1 VINGVK
7 LTYIN
12 FSPTITGY
20 SLRNQYDPSWNN
32 RKVPREST
40 KKDKEFY
47 LPNFGVFALSIFFV
61 FWSIQA
67 LAVGTE
73 SNFELGRFTTSQAVG
88 KFFPGADSYGETIGS
103 PPVTEALGDGKVLGY
118 LFLNSDFVDSTG
130 YSGKPIHQV
139 IAMNLDGIIQQ
150 VSLVEHHE
158 PIVLIG
164 IPESRIA
171 GVLDNYSGLDIGA
184 FVRDKQGEHKV
195 DAVTGA
201 TVTVMVMDDTI
212 LRSAI
217 KVARRYQLAG
227 LKAKRKHSGPVASV
241 NLEIDQLEDWQ
252 TLLLD
257 GSIARMHLTLEKINA
272 AFENSGDAIA
282 ASRPETG
289 SPDETFIDLYA
300 AVATVPSI
308 GRSVLGER
316 EYNNLLKRLEPGQ
329 QAIFLTGEGRFS
341 FKGSGYVRGGIF
353 DRFKITQGDT
363 SIRFHDFQHKRL
375 RSIGAV
381 GAPDLKDVDI
391 FYIPAELGF
400 DPASA
405 WSLQLLVGRETG
417 PVDKAFLTFDL
428 DYQPPEKYL
437 LFTATEPANLLAAV
451 REKLGLPDPQ
461 SEDAPLW
468 MKMWGMKYPQILV
481 LMLALL
487 ALTVIFF
494 FQDSL
499 VKNPQLTDR
508 VRVGFLIFTL
518 FGIGWYANA
527 QLSVVN
533 ILAVFNALASGFDWS
548 YFLMEPLVFILWGS
562 VAAALLFWGRGP
574 YCGWLCP
581 FGALQEL
588 LNRIAKM
595 VKIPQITLP
604 WGLHERLWA
613 LKYLIFLVLFGFSFH
628 SLAWAERLAEIEPF
642 KTAIILK
649 FIRDWPF
656 VVFALAMIIPGLF
669 IERFYCRY
677 LCPLGAAL
685 AIPGR
690 LRMFSWLKRYKEC
703 GTPCQRCSKECMVQ
717 AIHPEGDINVNECLY
732 CLHCQVV
739 YSDSHVCPVMI
750 QKRLK
755 SERQRARASK
765 SGDNKLKIDIIL
777 ADLKAN
783 KQVAKD
789 SS

>member
-1 VINGVK
+1 VSQKSI
-7 LTYIN
+7 
-12 FSPTITGY
+12 ITDKDFY
-20 SLRNQYDPSWNN
+20 LRNFCVLALW
-32 RKVPREST
+32 
-40 KKDKEFY
+40 
-47 LPNFGVFALSIFFV
+47 LLFAL
-61 FWSIQA
+61 WSVQA
-67 LAVGTE
+67 NAAGTKTE
-73 SNFELGRFTTSQAVG
+73 FELERFTSSLPAE
-88 KFFPGADSYGETIGS
+88 KLFPEADAYGELNGS
-103 PPVTEALGDGKVLGY
+103 PPVIEAVSGNEVLGY
-118 LFLNSDFVDSTG
+118 LYLNSDFVDSTG
-130 YSGKPIHQV
+130 YSGKPIHQI
-139 IAMNLDGIIQQ
+139 IAMNLDGVIQR
-150 VSLVEHHE
+150 VTLVEHHE

-171 GVLDNYSGLDIGA
+171 AVLENYVGLNIGEFIRSQKA
-184 FVRDKQGEHKV
+184 EHKF

-212 LRSAI
+212 LRSSI
-217 KVARRYQLAG
+217 KVARRYKLAG
-227 LKAKRKHSGPVASV
+227 LKAVRKHIGPVASV
-241 NLEIDQLEDWQ
+241 NLEFNQIEDWQ
-252 TLLLD
+252 SLVLD
-257 GSIARMHLTLEKINA
+257 GSITRLQLTLADINT
-272 AFENSGDAIA
+272 AFENSGDQVA

-289 SPDETFIDLYA
+289 LPDETFIDLYA
-300 AVATVPSI
+300 AVASVPAI
-308 GRSVLGER
+308 GLSVLGER
-316 EYNNLLKRLEPGQ
+316 EYNNLLKKLEPGQ
-329 QAIFLTGEGRFS
+329 HAIFLAGDGRFS

-363 SIRFHDFQHKRL
+363 TIRFHDHQHKRL
-375 RSIGAV
+375 RSIGAE

-391 FYIPAELGF
+391 FYIPTELEF
-400 DPASA
+400 DPATA
-405 WSLQLLVGRETG
+405 WSLELLVGREIG
-417 PVDKAFLTFDL
+417 PVEKAFLTFDL
-428 DYQPPEKYL
+428 DYKTPDKYL
-437 LFTATEPANLLAAV
+437 LFTAAEATSLLTSL
-451 REKLGLPDPQ
+451 RMKLGLPDPE

-468 MKMWGMKYPQILV
+468 MKMWELKFPQVFV
-481 LMLALL
+481 LLLALL
-487 ALTVIFF
+487 ALTAIFF
-494 FQDSL
+494 FQNKL

-588 LNRIAKM
+588 LNRIAKL
-595 VKIPQITLP
+595 VKIPQVTLP

-628 SLAWAERLAEIEPF
+628 SLGWAERLAEIEPF

-649 FIRDWPF
+649 FVREWPF

-739 YSDSHVCPVMI
+739 YSDSHACPVMI

-755 SERQRARASK
+755 RERQRANASK
-765 SGDNKLKIDIIL
+765 SGDNKQKIDLII

-783 KQVAKD
+783 KETAKNA
-789 SS
+789 S